1 MTSMLEVRG
10 AHIPGRLGST
20 DLTVAAGQMVALVGP
35 NGSGKSSLLR
45 ACASITGSAT
55 EVRIDCEDLRDASPA
70 RRSRLLAYL
79 PASRDLVWPMT
90 VRDVIGLGLTT
101 PAPKRVE
108 TLLATLELG
117 PLAERRADRLSTG
130 ERARVLLARAL
141 VQQPTALLLDEPLSN
156 LDPYWVLR
164 ILEILRGLTD
174 NGTAT
179 IVALHDIDRITV
191 FDRVLLMSHGE
202 LVADLP
208 PAEMISS
215 PLFAATFRLE
225 HGAAGWCISQTAG
238 PRS

>member
-1 MTSMLEVRG
+1 MPYE
-10 AHIPGRLGST
+10 PFEFEK
-20 DLTVAAGQMVALVGP
+20 AG
-35 NGSGKSSLLR
+35 K
-45 ACASITGSAT
+45 
-55 EVRIDCEDLRDASPA
+55 PA
-70 RRSRLLAYL
+70 GFDV
-79 PASRDLVWPMT
+79 DLVQL
-90 VRDVIGLGLTT
+90 VADRLGLGLDMVDTAFDDIT
-101 PAPKRVE
+101 SGESLNKGRCDVAISAM
-108 TLLATLELG
+108 TI
-117 PLAERRADRLSTG
+117 TG

-191 FDRVLLMSHGE
+191 FDRILLMSHGE

-215 PLFAATFRLE
+215 PLFAAAFRLE